1 MVLPLTAVFV
11 GQLMGLILV
20 GPAVMLLASAGCI
33 VLNAILLWI
42 GVRVFERET
51 ILTRWR

>member
-1 MVLPLTAVFV
+1 VFV
-11 GQLMGLILV
+11 AQLMGLISVGMPTLLLGAVGLLLLNSLLLLV
-20 GPAVMLLASAGCI
+20 
-33 VLNAILLWI
+33 